1 MVGLIA
7 PPCAMQKTREN
18 QFFPACTKLLGLRSR
33 LSKRNLE
40 ILDQ

>member
-1 MVGLIA
+1 VA
-7 PPCAMQKTREN
+7 RHDAKTMEN
-18 QFFPACTKLLGLRSR
+18 WRFAALRDPASLRSR